1 MPEREVCSVPEREA
15 WSACAGKGGLECMCR
30 KGTLRVRVPER
41 DVWSPCAGNG
51 GFKCV
56 PRYIISAGKA
66 SHK

>member
-41 DVWSPCAGNG
+41 EFGVR
-51 GFKCV
+51 V
-56 PRYIISAGKA
+56 PEMEALSACRGI
-66 SHK
+66 